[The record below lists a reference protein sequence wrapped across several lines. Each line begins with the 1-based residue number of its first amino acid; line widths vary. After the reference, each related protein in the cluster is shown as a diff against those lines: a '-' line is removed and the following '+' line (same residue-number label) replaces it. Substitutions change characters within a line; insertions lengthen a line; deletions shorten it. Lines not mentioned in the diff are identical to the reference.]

1 MKRIIMIILALAA
14 SQAYAA
20 GGKTSLTPQQKWEAE
35 CGSCHIAYPARFLTP
50 ETWQRLMDSLDQH
63 FGDNASL
70 DPATTREI
78 TEYLKRNASSGAN
91 RSAKS
96 MRISDTAW
104 FARTHREVSSRAW
117 TDPAIKSPA
126 NCTACHIEAI
136 RGDWSERSVRMPR
149 GLGGGEGEDE
159 DDEEDDD

>member
-1 MKRIIMIILALAA
+1 MMGIMLLAA

-20 GGKTSLTPQQKWEAE
+20 GDKANLAPQAKWEVE

-50 ETWQRLMDSLDQH
+50 ETWQRLMDSLDRH

-78 TEYLKRNASSGAN
+78 TEYLKRNASGSTS
-91 RSAKS
+91 RSSRS

-104 FARTHREVSSRAW
+104 FTRTHHEVSSRAW
-117 TDPAIKSPA
+117 TDPAIKSRA
-126 NCTACHIEAI
+126 NCTACHIDAT
-136 RGDWSERSVRMPR
+136 RGDWSEHSVRMPR
-149 GLGGGEGEDE
+149 GLGGEGEDE
-159 DDEEDDD
+159 DEEDDD